1 MKKILS
7 KPVLM
12 LLVVAAAVGMGIAL
26 WHHYSQAGFRIAGHR
41 MGEPLSDFSK
51 IEAKRYRIDLSD
63 CEHIGYPG
71 KRQFCD
77 YLVRLRD
84 NRNAATSFTYSSGGW
99 FDDQFPMADSE
110 DRLTAPGMPDIA
122 ESWEIKFTGG
132 RLSEV
137 EFGPPLSYINWT
149 RQTFGNPEQSE
160 HAPTQKERIHGV
172 VLGQIDRES
181 LWKLRT
187 NSGDRVL
194 IRLTEAVSQGTVR
207 QSQMSILLCPP
218 CSEGETRPGE
228 RTSAPTAFAAASPAP
243 LDAPTKEH
251 IRAAVER
258 PWDVL
263 PELQKVLQHVF
274 GADVATFQLGTNG
287 PGELRIKG
295 DDAFFSFCKAHDC
308 PDHMSALVIDL
319 SNGKAAGA
327 IKNESRL
334 SIYQGD
340 YPSRDALPDSLNGWL
355 KENGQP

>member
-1 MKKILS
+1 MKKMQS
-7 KPVLM
+7 KPALI
-12 LLVVAAAVGMGIAL
+12 LLVVVAAVGMGIAL
-26 WHHYSQAGFRIAGHR
+26 LYHSQAGFRIAGHR
-41 MGEPLSDFSK
+41 MGESLSDFSK

-77 YLVRLRD
+77 YLVQLRD
-84 NRNAATSFTYSSGGW
+84 NKHVPASFTYSSGGW
-99 FDDQFPMADSE
+99 FDDQFPMAENE

-122 ESWEIKFTGG
+122 ESWEIKFTSG

-137 EFGPPLSYINWT
+137 EFGPPLNYINWI
-149 RQTFGNPEQSE
+149 RQSYGTPEQSE
-160 HAPTQKERIHGV
+160 HPPTQKERIHGI
-172 VLGQIDRES
+172 VLGQTDRES
-181 LWKLRT
+181 IWKLPVD
-187 NSGDRVL
+187 SQDRVL

-207 QSQMSILLCPP
+207 QSQMNILLCPP
-218 CSEGETRPGE
+218 CSEGEPRPGE
-228 RTSAPTAFAAASPAP
+228 RATVPIATPASSPIP
-243 LDAPTKEH
+243 LDEPTKEH
-251 IRAAVER
+251 VRAAVER
-258 PWDVL
+258 PWDVP

-274 GADVATFQLGTNG
+274 DADVATFQLGTNG

-295 DDAFFSFCKAHDC
+295 DEAFFSFCKAHDC

-327 IKNESRL
+327 IKNEGRL

-340 YPSRDALPDSLNGWL
+340 YPSRDAIPDSLRGWQ